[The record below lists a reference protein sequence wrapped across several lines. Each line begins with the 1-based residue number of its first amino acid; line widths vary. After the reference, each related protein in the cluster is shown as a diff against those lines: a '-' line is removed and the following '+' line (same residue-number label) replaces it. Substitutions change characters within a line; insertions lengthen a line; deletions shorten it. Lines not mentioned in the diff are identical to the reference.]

1 MEQILKNMANRLLI
15 EHCRERE
22 IDCSG
27 TYCAKD
33 GRGFSYVL
41 NIDPHSRKGVDPRF
55 PAIARIT
62 FHKNGVPTFGW

>member
-1 MEQILKNMANRLLI
+1 MEQILKNMANLLLI
-15 EHCRERE
+15 EHCRERK

-41 NIDPHSRKGVDPRF
+41 NIDPHSRKGVDPR
-55 PAIARIT
+55 
-62 FHKNGVPTFGW
+62 